1 MQNVKS
7 TTIAV
12 RGNLPSWEQDF
23 MLWVLLH
30 PLTTL
35 LWVSSA
41 RESRLHPLSIPSSH
55 FSLKLTNAL
64 VFFLSSLLSYFLS
77 TLTPSPF
84 SSLPHQ
90 ALLIPV
96 FHTAHPHCIHTSTTS
111 SSSCAVPRH
120 PCLAFSQHL
129 LPLFCLF
136 ILRFLLDLHFL
147 SMTSTPTYTPPPP
160 PPRIWTSGYTIYC
173 HRLVILLFSRT
184 N

>member
-1 MQNVKS
+1 MWRAQ
-7 TTIAV
+7 
-12 RGNLPSWEQDF
+12 P
-23 MLWVLLH
+23 LLSGATCPAGSKTSCCESFFIH
-30 PLTTL
+30 LQH
-35 LWVSSA
+35 SSESPPP

-160 PPRIWTSGYTIYC
+160 PPPRIWTSGYTIYC